1 MNKYTFSSW
10 FPDYIPK
17 KVKKYKLLK
26 DIPWCKAWTIF
37 EVRKNYI
44 EFWNWSFYEKD
55 LTPDWFE
62 EIEDNFK
69 DNLKVWDYYVKEYSS
84 WVCAYKSLKEIEVWQ
99 DTFIDGSNIKN
110 TGYIIR
116 KPTEE
121 ELKKY
126 FR

>member
-17 KVKKYKLLK
+17 EVKKYKLLK

-62 EIEDNFK
+62 EI
-69 DNLKVWDYYVKEYSS
+69 
-84 WVCAYKSLKEIEVWQ
+84 KEI
-99 DTFIDGSNIKN
+99 
-110 TGYIIR
+110 
-116 KPTEE
+116 
-121 ELKKY
+121 KKY
-126 FR
+126 RFKKDFFDLFEKWDVIWDNWRYYSDEWYNEYNSIIELIFNISKQEILNEYLEEIN